1 MPDADGPFTA
11 LLIVM
16 GVSSFI
22 LIAVVVFSL

>member
-16 GVSSFI
+16 SVSSFI